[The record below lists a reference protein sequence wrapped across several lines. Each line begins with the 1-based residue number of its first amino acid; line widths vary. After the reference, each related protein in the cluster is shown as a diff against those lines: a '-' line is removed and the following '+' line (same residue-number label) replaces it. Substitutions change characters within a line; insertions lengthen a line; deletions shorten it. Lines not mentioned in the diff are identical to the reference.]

1 MDCVICNKRIKYPKN
16 WIRHI
21 NSKAHIRKSLE
32 QNENNKYSQQNEK
45 NIARHS
51 QNIAKNSQKHSQGES
66 INNIYGCCKYCDK
79 QFKHQ
84 SSLSKH
90 QKYRCKV
97 KKEQDKLKK
106 ENEELK
112 KLLLEAKGVG
122 NTTNNNSNN
131 TTNNNTTNNN
141 TTNINNTIVINSF
154 GNESI
159 DFSDDFLYAISSPDL
174 SIQDKRLMLQNE
186 IYSIKENK
194 SLVKTNLRDTVMY
207 KHDNGWKA
215 ISERLAIR
223 QRIDNTPK
231 IYKTNAKRSIL
242 NQYDPDMTE
251 KDKQLEID
259 EHNNIANEMMKT
271 KPTEE
276 EYKELSETIRLD
288 SYNARDV
295 KLI

>member
-1 MDCVICNKRIKYPKN
+1 MDCIICNKRIKYRKN

-21 NSKAHIRKSLE
+21 NSKLHIRKAIE
-32 QNENNKYSQQNEK
+32 QSEKSNVDTLFETVGENVDTMLTHVDTNVDTMLT
-45 NIARHS
+45 
-51 QNIAKNSQKHSQGES
+51 QKHECQYCGKVLGSRS
-66 INNIYGCCKYCDK
+66 SKSRHINKWCNI
-79 QFKHQ
+79 
-84 SSLSKH
+84 
-90 QKYRCKV
+90 
-97 KKEQDKLKK
+97 KKTLDIKDK
-106 ENEELK
+106 ENRELK
-112 KLLLEAKGVG
+112 KLLLEAKGIS
-122 NTTNNNSNN
+122 NTTNNNTTTTNNNN
-131 TTNNNTTNNN
+131 TTNNNTTNN
-141 TTNINNTIVINSF
+141 INNTIVINTF

-159 DFSDDFLYAISSPDL
+159 DFTDDFLYAISSPDL
-174 SIQDKRLMLQNE
+174 SIHDKRLMLQNE
-186 IYSIKENK
+186 IYSLRENK